1 MVVFVVLHVSAP
13 YSRTDLK
20 LELNSRIFVRVDT
33 TLKLQMFLSCKYAAL
48 ALPILALTSAS
59 VLLCLSVMLPRYVKA
74 FTSSSS
80 LPCSVT
86 GFSFAVLILRILVLP
101 SWILAQFHHTN
112 ADAVP
117 RENEFGNQG
126 QQPFS
131 ARQRLTDLIQ
141 TLQVWFG
148 GNSTG
153 WSCHVFT
160 SQCIN
165 FFFRLME

>member
-13 YSRTDLK
+13 YRRTDLT

-33 TLKLQMFLSCKYAAL
+33 TLELQMFLSCKYAAL
-48 ALPILALTSAS
+48 ALPVLALTSAY

-101 SWILAQFHHTN
+101 SWILDQLHHSSN

-141 TLQVWFG
+141 TQIYFG
-148 GNSTG
+148 
-153 WSCHVFT
+153 T
-160 SQCIN
+160 SSFC
-165 FFFRLME
+165 LSPKPWMLTL

>member
-1 MVVFVVLHVSAP
+1 MPNPSTSSAP
-13 YSRTDLK
+13 DLD
-20 LELNSRIFVRVDT
+20 LLWQLVCTLPQVCIADGHRICR
-33 TLKLQMFLSCKYAAL
+33 
-48 ALPILALTSAS
+48 ILLRQ
-59 VLLCLSVMLPRYVKA
+59 LLPRYVKA

-101 SWILAQFHHTN
+101 SWILDQIHHTN